1 MVSKYISIN
10 LCKRLEVQDLRAFIC
25 IKAMCSILAFFQ
37 YRLYRHQ
44 ESLNETTPI
53 VFTNHFMESIFNII
67 WLSQHA
73 CCRLVYNMFSMY
85 IYIYA
90 CSIVMQTSIE
100 CCICSNKR
108 LKSLFLTTH
117 NFKSCGILHAT
128 ETELKH
134 PQLIEST

>member
-1 MVSKYISIN
+1 MVSKCISIN
-10 LCKRLEVQDLRAFIC
+10 LCKRLEVQDLTAFIC
-25 IKAMCSILAFFQ
+25 IEAMRSILVFFQ

-44 ESLNETTPI
+44 ESLNETTSI
-53 VFTNHFMESIFNII
+53 VFTNHFMESIFNILWI
-67 WLSQHA
+67 SQHA
-73 CCRLVYNMFSMY
+73 CYRLVYNMFSM
-85 IYIYA
+85 YIYA

-117 NFKSCGILHAT
+117 NFKSCVTLHAT
-128 ETELKH
+128 EAELKH